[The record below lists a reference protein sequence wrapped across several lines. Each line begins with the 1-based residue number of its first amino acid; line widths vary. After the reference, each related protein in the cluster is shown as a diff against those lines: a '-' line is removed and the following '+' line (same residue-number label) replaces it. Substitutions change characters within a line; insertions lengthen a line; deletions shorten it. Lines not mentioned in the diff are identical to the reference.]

1 MKIDVRDIP
10 SEGLSIALNEDA
22 GALGLDDIQGS
33 VGGTVSLLRSGTS
46 VSLDGSLRASLKFSC
61 GRCLEE
67 FSRVLDLD
75 VNVVLEK
82 AGGVPAKETELK
94 GEDLDVSFYSGQTI
108 NLDDLVREEIF
119 LNLPMRPLCRDDCLG
134 LCPRC
139 GKDLNLRACDCF
151 PVKEDLR

>member
-10 SEGLSIALNEDA
+10 SEGLSIALNENA

-33 VGGTVSLLRSGTS
+33 VGGTLSLLRSGTS
-46 VSLDGSLRASLKFSC
+46 VSLDGSLRASLKFCC

-82 AGGVPAKETELK
+82 AGGAPAKETELK